1 MIEKNILDGKRIN
14 THAKKNRGNQQ
25 FKRNAVSTAAGNGK
39 PESWNKALMKSASMA
54 AGLGKVRGRQ
64 PAGAG
69 PAGKDGGERG
79 LGAKPLFGLL
89 ARGAAAPGS
98 ATFSAPSAVKRVSEL
113 PVKIMRT

>member
-1 MIEKNILDGKRIN
+1 MP
-14 THAKKNRGNQQ
+14 RGNQQ

-79 LGAKPLFGLL
+79 LGW
-89 ARGAAAPGS
+89 APS
-98 ATFSAPSAVKRVSEL
+98 PFSACLLEAPPPPGRRHFRRR
-113 PVKIMRT
+113 PP